1 MSDLHL
7 PWSFYREQWPPYPPA
22 PKGDYLRDKTV
33 VITGAT
39 SGKFVI
45 QLLSMGTF
53 SSPYDIYLPRIG
65 LQSAKQLAD
74 ASPSNLILGVRNVTA
89 GEKVLKEIQSTHPD
103 LQGKVIHLD
112 LASLSSVKKF
122 SEEIR
127 IYDMI
132 DLLINNAGVNLGME
146 QIPMQ
151 VTDDGYERTFQV
163 NVFAPFLLTCLLLPL
178 FKRSSDP
185 KVLFVGSD
193 AHVIAKED
201 IIEGALASGSV
212 DGPAIIRTFN
222 DREKYTTA
230 TVYIQSKLL
239 LQMLTR
245 SLIKPLSSLNITII
259 NVNPGL
265 TFTNIGSDAKFTL
278 SLQLVY
284 IFLWVMVNARSAKK
298 AARNITSASAWKGGS
313 QDYWSS
319 CVPTPSENTWLYSY
333 KGIRGTEIFYEEMIQ
348 EVEKISPGCTADLK

>member
-7 PWSFYREQWPPYPPA
+7 PWSFYREQWSPYPPA

-39 SGKFVI
+39 SG
-45 QLLSMGTF
+45 
-53 SSPYDIYLPRIG
+53 IG

-74 ASPSNLILGVRNVTA
+74 ASPSNLILAVRNVTA

-112 LASLSSVKKF
+112 LASISSVKKF
-122 SEEIR
+122 RLILERNRSQCKLQMT
-127 IYDMI
+127 DMK
-132 DLLINNAGVNLGME
+132 
-146 QIPMQ
+146 
-151 VTDDGYERTFQV
+151 ERTFQV

-185 KVLFVGSD
+185 KDLFVGSD

-212 DGPAIIRTFN
+212 DGQAIIRTFN

-319 CVPTPSENTWLYSY
+319 CVPTPSENTWPYSY